1 MAIGKISVDYGAML
15 IAKKFQG
22 QRANELLPVLD
33 RAASVASMDRIILP
47 DDDVL
52 LDTYSQTVSGVV
64 EKVRDSVVNI
74 RVRHA
79 SQNGRNQRG
88 EGSGSGFIITPDGYI
103 VTNSHVVHEATE
115 IQVALADGRTYP
127 AALAG
132 DDPDSDLAMI
142 RINAPDL
149 EHIQFGNSSR
159 LRVGQIAVAIGSPL
173 GFQQTVTAGVI
184 SALGRTMRAQSG
196 RMMENIIQTDAA
208 LNPGNSGGPL
218 LNSHGEVIGVNTAI
232 IPSAQG
238 ICFAIASN
246 TAELVAAWLIKEG
259 RIRRAWLGIHG
270 QTAPVHPRIARHLG
284 LKIPQGVLVLD
295 VEADSPAAKAGL
307 REGDMLITFK
317 NQAVTTLDDLQRLL
331 VASEIGVKSVLTV
344 VRHTFRLEMDVVPR
358 EIPQRN

>member
-1 MAIGKISVDYGAML
+1 ML
-15 IAKKFQG
+15 IAKEYQG
-22 QRANELLPVLD
+22 RRVNDLLPVLD
-33 RAASVASMDRIILP
+33 RAGSIASPDKMILP
-47 DDDVL
+47 ADDDVL
-52 LDTYSQTVSGVV
+52 LDAYSQTVSGVV
-64 EKVRDSVVNI
+64 ENARDSVVNI

-79 SQNGRNQRG
+79 GRNGRGHQG

-103 VTNSHVVHEATE
+103 VTNSHVVHEAAE
-115 IQVALADGRTYP
+115 IRVALADGRTYP
-127 AALAG
+127 ATLAG
-132 DDPDSDLAMI
+132 DDPDSDLAVL

-184 SALGRTMRAQSG
+184 SALGRSMRAQSG
-196 RMMENIIQTDAA
+196 RMMENIVQTDAA

-218 LNSHGEVIGVNTAI
+218 LNSRGEVIGVNTAI

-246 TAELVAAWLIKEG
+246 TAEFVAAWLIKEG

-284 LKIPQGVLVLD
+284 LKIPQGVLVLN
-295 VEADSPAAKAGL
+295 VEPDGPAARAGL
-307 REGDMLITFK
+307 REGDLLVGFK
-317 NQAVTTLDDLQRLL
+317 GHTIATLDDLQRLL
-331 VASEIGVKSVLTV
+331 VGSEIGVKSSLVV
-344 VRHTFRLEMDVVPR
+344 VRHTFRLELDVTPR
-358 EIPQRN
+358 ETPQ

>member
-1 MAIGKISVDYGAML
+1 MKIPRE
-15 IAKKFQG
+15 FQG
-22 QRANELLPVLD
+22 RRVAAAQADLD
-33 RAASVASMDRIILP
+33 RANSANSVSATGNTYSA
-47 DDDVL
+47 DDDAAL
-52 LDTYSQTVSGVV
+52 LDAYSQTVSGVV
-64 EKVRDSVVNI
+64 EDVRDAVVNI
-74 RVRHA
+74 RVRHVA
-79 SQNGRNQRG
+79 NGQPNGRQG

-103 VTNSHVVHEATE
+103 VTNSHVVHGANA

-127 AALAG
+127 AELIG
-132 DDPDSDLAMI
+132 DDPDSDLAVI

-149 EHIQFGNSSR
+149 RHVHFGNSGK

-196 RMMENIIQTDAA
+196 RMMENIVQTDAA

-218 LNSHGEVIGVNTAI
+218 LNSYGEVIGVNTAI

-246 TAELVAAWLIKEG
+246 SAELIAAWLIRDG

-284 LKIPQGVLVLD
+284 VKTPQGVLVLN
-295 VEADSPAAKAGL
+295 VEPNSPAAQAGL
-307 REGDMLITFK
+307 REGDLLIGLK
-317 NQAVTTLDDLQRLL
+317 GKPVGSIEDLQRLL
-331 VASEIGVKSVLTV
+331 VGEEIGVRSKADI
-344 VRHTFRLEMDVVPR
+344 VRRTFRLTVEVVPGEMPER
-358 EIPQRN
+358 PAK